1 LGGYITPNWDWRWIF
16 WINIPLAVLGVVL
29 FVGGLSRSLQF
40 TALNAIAYAE
50 VRPDRLSQ
58 ATSFSA
64 VLQQLSGSIGITVAA
79 MALELT
85 GTLRGTPAN
94 FPANVPAVFAL
105 ITALTLASALIFARL
120 SKAAGSDMVRH

>member
-1 LGGYITPNWDWRWIF
+1 V
-16 WINIPLAVLGVVL
+16 VLGAVL

-85 GTLRGTPAN
+85 GTLRGTTATFPAN
-94 FPANVPAVFAL
+94 VPANVPAVFAL

-120 SKAAGSDMVRH
+120 SKAAGSAMVRH